1 MVIPQNRPLHNLH
14 HQEGKLVEL
23 PFSVFDMP
31 RIGNIT
37 VTQNKREY
45 VVAAVVTGLVLSS
58 LSMVLRI
65 WARAVIIGRLRK
77 EDWVMVVGLFL
88 SYGTIG
94 ILLYGLSVGLA
105 EPFSALGTRNQR
117 QVLLVGSII
126 ISFFF
131 PFSLPL
137 ENFQSKM
144 AN

>member
-1 MVIPQNRPLHNLH
+1 
-14 HQEGKLVEL
+14 LVEL